1 MFDNIF
7 EPAIMT
13 GGYDLNAMLDSIETA
28 YVEGRITKAKCEALK
43 EFARENAVPEDSW
56 GTPEERLTHLEGAVR
71 ALEARVA
78 ALEGA
83 TGGGVTSDEWPE
95 FVQPTGA
102 HDAYAAGAQVTWN
115 GEHWRSLLDGNV
127 WSPAA
132 YPQGWEKVK

>member
-13 GGYDLNAMLDSIETA
+13 GGYDLNAMLDSIERA
-28 YVEGRITKAKCEALK
+28 YIEGTISAAKRDALK
-43 EFARENAVPEDSW
+43 EFARENAEPTDSYA
-56 GTPEERLTHLEGAVR
+56 PIDERVAHLEAALK
-71 ALEARVA
+71 ALESRVS
-78 ALEGA
+78 ALEGGTETPA
-83 TGGGVTSDEWPE
+83 EDWPE
-95 FVQPTGA
+95 FVQPKGS

-132 YPQGWEKVK
+132 YPQGWEKVE